1 MKVRL
6 ERMVSV
12 WLLLIL
18 VFSCP
23 LLADYSFT
31 TPHIFAELGWG
42 SGNNTRGEKCIAIYG
57 SNVYIGA
64 EANGVSGTIQFYRST
79 DNGSSWTTLTEP
91 GWSNSRY
98 PSLGIDEGGRLYI
111 TWFYSNIFWP
121 GLCKTG
127 ALYGDAFQSSGLYNT
142 WVDWYSN
149 LDGAAAPS
157 ISVKGNTEGNPLIC
171 ASQESFNGM
180 NNFEIVL
187 DCPLHPMAWNNFNR
201 YNNSSHDHY
210 LTNLERQIRP
220 CIRLDG
226 GHYVHIIW
234 EDNRESVC
242 RLAFRR
248 SSNILSSG
256 GPWPLSWNS
265 LIYIDDAGHNTKG
278 TSTGIVQGHSQMVV
292 RGPGGSA
299 VNYVVWVSSDNN
311 IYFDKS
317 TNGGAN
323 WGTDV
328 RVNDNVAFTRE
339 WPSIALDGSN
349 NIYVVW
355 RDNRDGNNNI
365 YFSYSTN
372 GGVTFSLDQCVNGG
386 TGDDKYP
393 GIEAGAETDGLSEIH
408 IAWTR
413 VNQTLYSKGTPVT
426 VGIMEVDFYATS
438 SADGVLLRWFTQGY
452 IDGIEWLIYRSK
464 NNEQE
469 YCQIHRCNVKPND
482 NRFTHIDRDVTNG
495 TLYFYKLILLD
506 SKGNIAF
513 ERRVSITPSF
523 YHKQL
528 SIKVI
533 SNPSKKIY
541 IRYNLKNKNT
551 NVSLRIFDIRG
562 RLVKTYTKAELSGSK
577 ILHWNGKDENNQD
590 ISSGIYFV
598 TLINGKEKE
607 TAKFVLMR

>member
-1 MKVRL
+1 ML
-6 ERMVSV
+6 YTVS
-12 WLLLIL
+12 L
-18 VFSCP
+18 F
-23 LLADYSFT
+23 ADYSFT
-31 TPHIFAELGWG
+31 SPHIFDELGWG
-42 SGNNTRGEKCIAIYG
+42 AGNNTRGEKCIDFYG

-111 TWFYSNIFWP
+111 NWYYYNATFR

-127 ALYGDAFQSSGLYNT
+127 ALYGDAFQSTGTGNT
-142 WVDWYSN
+142 WIDWYSN
-149 LDGAAAPS
+149 LDFAGAPS

-171 ASQESFNGM
+171 ASQESFDGLVYY
-180 NNFEIVL
+180 EIVL
-187 DCPLHPMAWNNFNR
+187 DCPRDPMAWDNFNYWNGPPR
-201 YNNSSHDHY
+201 HDHY
-210 LTNLERQIRP
+210 MTYPIVYQIRP
-220 CIRLDG
+220 CVRLDDG
-226 GHYVHIIW
+226 NFVHLMW
-234 EDNRESVC
+234 EDNRGGVC

-248 SSNILSSG
+248 SSQVLSSG

-265 LIYIDDAGHNTKG
+265 LVYIEDTGHNTKG
-278 TSTGIVQGHSQMVV
+278 NTTGYVQGHSQMVV
-292 RGPGGSA
+292 KGSGGSA
-299 VNYVVWVSSDNN
+299 VTYVVWVSSDNN

-323 WGTDV
+323 WGTDIK
-328 RVNDNVAFTRE
+328 VNDNIAATRE

-355 RDNRDGNNNI
+355 MDNRDGNNNI
-365 YFSYSTN
+365 YFSYSID
-372 GGVTFSLDQCVNGG
+372 GGMTFSLDQCVNDGA
-386 TGDDKYP
+386 GDDKYP
-393 GIEAGAETDGLSEIH
+393 GIEAGAETDGLSEVH

-413 VNQTLYSKGTPVT
+413 VNQTLYSKGTPIPT
-426 VGIMEVDFYATS
+426 GIQEIDFNAAS
-438 SADGVLLRWFTQGY
+438 SEDGIILRWFTQGY
-452 IDGIEWLIYRSK
+452 IDGIEWIVYRSK
-464 NNEQE
+464 SNEQE
-469 YCQIHRCNVKPND
+469 YCQIHRCNVKHNET
-482 NRFTHIDRDVTNG
+482 RFTHIDRDVTNG

-506 SKGNIAF
+506 SKGDIAF

-541 IRYNLKNKNT
+541 IQYNLKNKNT

-577 ILHWNGKDENNQD
+577 MLYWNGKNEKNQD
-590 ISSGIYFV
+590 ISSGVYFA
-598 TLINGKEKE
+598 TLINGKEKK
-607 TAKFVLMR
+607 TAKFVLMK